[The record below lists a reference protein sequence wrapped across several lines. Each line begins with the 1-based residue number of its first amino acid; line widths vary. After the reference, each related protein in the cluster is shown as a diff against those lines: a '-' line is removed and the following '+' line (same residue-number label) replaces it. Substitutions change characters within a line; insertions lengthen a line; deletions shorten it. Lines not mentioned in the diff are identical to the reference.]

1 MRIDMRV
8 GYKSAIVNT
17 NTLAILTC
25 FALVSS
31 ALVADDS
38 LKSLGISATEPA
50 SGPAVKVA
58 DGYMVPYTLRVPGS
72 SVEFDMIPIPGGV
85 LSVGSPENEEGHKS
99 DEGPQFKVE
108 VGPMWVA
115 KCEATWAEYRL
126 YMSMY
131 GLFKQ
136 LQMKGIGN
144 VNADSKV
151 DAVTAPT
158 ELYEP
163 SFTFEFGDDPRLP
176 AVTMTQF
183 AAKQYTKWLSKLT
196 GHQYRLPTEA
206 EWEYACRAGS
216 TTAFSFGNDASAVD
230 TYAWHA
236 GNSDGKP
243 QRVGQKKANAF
254 GLHDMHGN
262 VMEWTINGYS
272 ADGYSFARESKQ
284 PLSVMA
290 SVTWPDSP
298 ENRVV
303 RGGSFQDEATLL
315 RSAAK
320 VASQDEE
327 WKSEDPNIPL
337 SPWWYTSDPA
347 RGVGLRVFRSYQP
360 LDPKDIQK
368 FWEIDHEFIEQDV
381 QARLDE
387 GRGVL
392 SNVDPGLSK
401 EIARIKQQ

>member
-1 MRIDMRV
+1 MKV
-8 GYKSAIVNT
+8 GLKMLGKSC
-17 NTLAILTC
+17 LALAC
-25 FALVSS
+25 WSGCCLLAL
-31 ALVADDS
+31 ADDR
-38 LKSLGISATEPA
+38 LKTLGISATEPA
-50 SGPAVKVA
+50 SGPAVKVP
-58 DGYMVPYTLRVPGS
+58 DGYMIPYTLKVPGS
-72 SVEFDMIPIPGGV
+72 TVQFDMIPIPGGIV
-85 LSVGSPENEEGHKS
+85 TVGSPDNEEGHKA

-115 KCEATWAEYRL
+115 KCEATWSEYRL

-136 LQMKGIGN
+136 LQMRGVGN
-144 VNADSKV
+144 VSDANKV

-176 AVTMTQF
+176 AVTMTQY

-206 EWEYACRAGS
+206 EWEYACRAGT
-216 TTAFSFGNDASAVD
+216 TTAFNFGADTSAID
-230 TYAWHA
+230 DYAWHA

-243 QRVGQKKANAF
+243 QKVGLKKPNAF

-272 ADGYSFARESKQ
+272 AEGYVFARDAKQ
-284 PLSVMA
+284 PLDVISA
-290 SVTWPDSP
+290 VTWPDSP

-303 RGGSFQDEATLL
+303 RGGSFQDEAGLL

-320 VASQDEE
+320 TASQDEE
-327 WKSEDPNIPL
+327 WKSEDPNVPL

-360 LDPKDIQK
+360 LEPKVIAK
-368 FWEIDHEFIEQDV
+368 FWEIDHEYIDQDV
-381 QARLDE
+381 QARLEE

-392 SNVDPGLSK
+392 STVDPSLSK
-401 EIARIKQQ
+401 EITRFKQQ